1 MAFLAHFLSVLQY
14 EFLSQKIRAW
24 TICNDETSFSDDG
37 KLSNGVGGVGGHLSQ
52 RSCSYGEVVSASS
65 AAAAAAAG
73 GDPGK
78 KGKIFS
84 KGNFSRLFKPWK
96 WKRRKKSERFEKA
109 SKRKLQFKTQVKV
122 HFEDK

>member
-1 MAFLAHFLSVLQY
+1 MCLD
-14 EFLSQKIRAW
+14 
-24 TICNDETSFSDDG
+24 NNETSFSDDG
-37 KLSNGVGGVGGHLSQ
+37 KLSNGGIGGVGGGHLSQ

-65 AAAAAAAG
+65 AAAAAAAGVG

-109 SKRKLQFKTQVKV
+109 SKRKLQFETQVKV

>member
-1 MAFLAHFLSVLQY
+1 MFKKRLWILDY
-14 EFLSQKIRAW
+14 I
-24 TICNDETSFSDDG
+24 NETSFSDDG
-37 KLSNGVGGVGGHLSQ
+37 KLSNGGVGGVGGHLSQ

-65 AAAAAAAG
+65 AAAAAAG

-109 SKRKLQFKTQVKV
+109 SKRKYCTSKLKQKCILKT
-122 HFEDK
+122 DDR